1 MEKKIQK
8 KEISLIEISNELQE
22 IEDNMKKPINI
33 IKNSQFNGTA
43 DSAKNFLLNSQIN
56 NDEEF
61 IIPNNMRRTSN
72 KLLKPEKTELIG
84 IRAEQ
89 IAKGAEPT
97 VDICNLS
104 DPIDIAKLEM
114 KMKKFPL
121 NIVRS
126 LNGYLFE
133 EWSPNEMIIENDK

>member
-1 MEKKIQK
+1 MEKNIQI
-8 KEISLIEISNELQE
+8 KEPSLIEISNELQE
-22 IEDNMKKPINI
+22 IKDNMKKPINI
-33 IKNSQFNGTA
+33 IKNSHFNGTA
-43 DSAKNFLLNSQIN
+43 DIVKDFLLNSQIN

-61 IIPNNMRRTSN
+61 IIPNSMRRTSN

-84 IRAEQ
+84 IRAIHIE
-89 IAKGAEPT
+89 KGAEPT
-97 VDICNLS
+97 VNIGNLS
-104 DPIDIAKLEM
+104 EPIDIAKLEM

-133 EWSPNEMIIENDK
+133 EWSPNEMIIEND

>member
-1 MEKKIQK
+1 MKKNIQV
-8 KEISLIEISNELQE
+8 KETSIIEISNELQE
-22 IEDNMKKPINI
+22 IENEMKKPINI
-33 IKNSQFNGTA
+33 TVNSQFNGVS
-43 DSAKNFLLNSQIN
+43 DNVKNFLLNSQIN

-61 IIPNNMRRTSN
+61 IIPNNMRKTSN

-97 VDICNLS
+97 IDIGNLS
-104 DPIDIAKLEM
+104 DPINIAKLEM

-126 LNGYLFE
+126 LNGFLFE
-133 EWSPNEMIIENDK
+133 EWSPNEVIIENN